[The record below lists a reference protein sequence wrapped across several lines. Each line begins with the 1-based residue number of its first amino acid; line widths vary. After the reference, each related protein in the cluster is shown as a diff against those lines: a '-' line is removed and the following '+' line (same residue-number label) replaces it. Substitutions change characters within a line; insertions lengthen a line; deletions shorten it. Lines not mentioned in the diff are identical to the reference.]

1 MSTVRKPEAPRD
13 LVAEVAAA
21 RSLGR
26 NSSLPRRTRAGAFRV
41 ANARHGRRHGYALRL
56 DGARFLGH
64 PRSQGVSTDTRLD
77 PMHRTVRLFL
87 LWLLAVALPMQGA
100 AAAAML
106 HCSQAQG
113 AGQVATQAHAHHHD
127 HAALQGHADAGHARF
142 ATPDD
147 HAAGK
152 TGCSACASC
161 CHALALPAPAIVLPA
176 QEPAFTPFALPAH
189 AAVVF
194 LTDGPERP
202 PRALLA

>member
-1 MSTVRKPEAPRD
+1 
-13 LVAEVAAA
+13 
-21 RSLGR
+21 
-26 NSSLPRRTRAGAFRV
+26 
-41 ANARHGRRHGYALRL
+41 
-56 DGARFLGH
+56 
-64 PRSQGVSTDTRLD
+64 
-77 PMHRTVRLFL
+77 MHRTVRLFL

-127 HAALQGHADAGHARF
+127 HDHGHDHAAMQGHADAGNARS
-142 ATPDD
+142 ATHDD

-161 CHALALPAPAIVLPA
+161 CHALALPAPAIVLPM
-176 QEPAFTPFALPAH
+176 QEPAFTPFALRAH
-189 AAVVF
+189 AAAVF

>member
-1 MSTVRKPEAPRD
+1 M
-13 LVAEVAAA
+13 L
-21 RSLGR
+21 
-26 NSSLPRRTRAGAFRV
+26 RTM
-41 ANARHGRRHGYALRL
+41 RL
-56 DGARFLGH
+56 L
-64 PRSQGVSTDTRLD
+64 
-77 PMHRTVRLFL
+77 L

-106 HCSQAQG
+106 HCSQAQPV
-113 AGQVATQAHAHHHD
+113 GQVATQSHAHHHD
-127 HAALQGHADAGHARF
+127 HAAMQGQVDAGDALAGAH
-142 ATPDD
+142 DD

-161 CHALALPAPAIVLPA
+161 CHAVAFPATAIVLPA

-202 PRALLA
+202 PRARLA